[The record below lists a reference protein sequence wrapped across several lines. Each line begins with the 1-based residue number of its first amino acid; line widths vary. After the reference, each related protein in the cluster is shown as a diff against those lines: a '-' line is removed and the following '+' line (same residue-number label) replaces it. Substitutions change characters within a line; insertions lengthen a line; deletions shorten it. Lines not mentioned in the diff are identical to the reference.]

1 MVENLR
7 KKEQKAKGN
16 NFLPATP
23 AITALWEIQS
33 AIHIHTHTH
42 KSHSYQ
48 QNNFV
53 IISDFDNLFS
63 RRRYPECFHH
73 R

>member
-33 AIHIHTHTH
+33 AIHIHTHTQ
-42 KSHSYQ
+42 KSFLSTK
-48 QNNFV
+48 
-53 IISDFDNLFS
+53 
-63 RRRYPECFHH
+63 
-73 R
+73 